1 MDRLSAFQGGVSI
14 FSSFIKSFQPLSAFS
29 FCYIKENSICI
40 HGYFLFAGYNK
51 YKEKWQKGA
60 VENVVSVVFSNW
72 GHGPFRK
79 YCYWKAAPARSPG
92 AGLTLPADHS
102 VPCFDPGVEIVRGD
116 VRDLESLVP
125 FFAHKIDQELVVI
138 HTAGIVSISSKYQ
151 QRLYDVNVK
160 GLKIS

>member
-60 VENVVSVVFSNW
+60 VENVVIFLIAYFTKEEKD
-72 GHGPFRK
+72 HLD
-79 YCYWKAAPARSPG
+79 SP
-92 AGLTLPADHS
+92 P
-102 VPCFDPGVEIVRGD
+102 
-116 VRDLESLVP
+116 DLS
-125 FFAHKIDQELVVI
+125 
-138 HTAGIVSISSKYQ
+138 
-151 QRLYDVNVK
+151 
-160 GLKIS
+160 